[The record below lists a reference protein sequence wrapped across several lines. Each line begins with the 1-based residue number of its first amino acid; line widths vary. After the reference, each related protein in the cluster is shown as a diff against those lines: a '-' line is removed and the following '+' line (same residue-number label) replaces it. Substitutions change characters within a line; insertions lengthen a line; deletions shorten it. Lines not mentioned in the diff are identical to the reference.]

1 MAWIQRPWNWT
12 RQAWS
17 WFGYIIESIFFN
29 GNTWTDLYNFNN
41 HCLLFVSKIV
51 PFLFLPSQSSG
62 GQKRWPSQMG
72 AATLTQ
78 LYPANILTSYL
89 TALATQ
95 RWELSIK
102 TLKKNIAKY
111 YCQYRIFPQLKSL
124 VYADF
129 VDSNGEPYLK
139 DTREHTEARVYVKAL
154 WLWTGSMSTIK
165 PNICRQWLGYKIL
178 QQDYVSA
185 SARWI
190 LQLRSNK
197 V

>member
-1 MAWIQRPWNWT
+1 MATPELIFT
-12 RQAWS
+12 I
-17 WFGYIIESIFFN
+17 FTSIPF
-29 GNTWTDLYNFNN
+29 Y
-41 HCLLFVSKIV
+41 LFQTIV
-51 PFLFLPSQSSG
+51 LFLFLPSQSSG

-78 LYPANILTSYL
+78 SYPANILTSYL
-89 TALATQ
+89 TALTTQ
-95 RWELSIK
+95 RWEQSIK
-102 TLKKNIAKY
+102 TLRKKNIAIE
-111 YCQYRIFPQLKSL
+111 YRIFSQLKSL

-165 PNICRQWLGYKIL
+165 PNISRQWLGYKIL